1 MQRFI
6 SDGKRTEELTA
17 QVAQLRREL
26 EEANAAAE
34 KRTEELTAQVT
45 QLRRELEEATR
56 AVKREFPLTSVIL
69 VTTHENP
76 DYLFEA
82 LKAGAAGC
90 VLKDATQ
97 EEVISAVRQV
107 IGGESPLNP
116 ALVNQPAKQPGGE
129 QNKERPRGGPP
140 SEGSKKSPE
149 SLQRFAARLTGRE
162 IEVVGLLAQGHT
174 NREIAQELVLS
185 SGTVKVHVQRIIRKL
200 CVSDRNQAAMRAIEL
215 GLVSP
220 KSG

>member
-26 EEANAAAE
+26 EEANTAAE

-45 QLRRELEEATR
+45 QLRRELEATW
-56 AVKREFPLTSVIL
+56 AIKRESPVTNVIV
-69 VTTHENP
+69 VTIDENP
-76 DYLFEA
+76 DCLFEA
-82 LKAGAAGC
+82 LRAGAAGY

-97 EEVISAVRQV
+97 EEVINAVRQV
-107 IGGESPLNP
+107 IGGESPLNS
-116 ALVNQPAKQPGGE
+116 ALLNQPAKQPGGE

-149 SLQRFAARLTGRE
+149 SLPHFAAGLTGRE
-162 IEVVGLLAQGHT
+162 IEVVGLVAQGHT

-200 CVSDRNQAAMRAIEL
+200 RVSDRNQAAVRAMEL

>member
-17 QVAQLRREL
+17 QVAQLWREL
-26 EEANAAAE
+26 EEANTAAR

-56 AVKREFPLTSVIL
+56 AIKRESPVTNVIV
-69 VTTHENP
+69 VTIDENP
-76 DYLFEA
+76 DCLFEA
-82 LKAGAAGC
+82 LKAGAAGY

-97 EEVISAVRQV
+97 EEVINAVQQV
-107 IGGESPLNP
+107 IGGESPLNS
-116 ALVNQPAKQPGGE
+116 ALLNQPAKQPGGE
-129 QNKERPRGGPP
+129 QNKERARGGPP

-149 SLQRFAARLTGRE
+149 SPPHFAAGLTGRE
-162 IEVVGLLAQGHT
+162 IEVVGLVAQGHT
-174 NREIAQELVLS
+174 NREIAQKLVLS

-200 CVSDRNQAAMRAIEL
+200 CVSDRNQAAVRAMEL
-215 GLVSP
+215 GLVSS
-220 KSG
+220 KSA

>member
-17 QVAQLRREL
+17 QVAQHRREL

-45 QLRRELEEATR
+45 QLRRELEEATQ
-56 AVKREFPLTSVIL
+56 AIKRESPVTNVIL

-76 DYLFEA
+76 DCLFEA
-82 LKAGAAGC
+82 LKAGAGY

-97 EEVISAVRQV
+97 EEVISAVLQV
-107 IGGESPLNP
+107 IGGESPLNS
-116 ALVNQPAKQPGGE
+116 ALVNQPAKQPGSE

-149 SLQRFAARLTGRE
+149 SPPRFASGLTGRE
-162 IEVVGLLAQGHT
+162 IEVVGLVAQGHT
-174 NREIAQELVLS
+174 NREIAQKLVLS

-200 CVSDRNQAAMRAIEL
+200 CVSDRNQAAVRAMEL
-215 GLVSP
+215 GLVSS

>member
-26 EEANAAAE
+26 EEANTAAR

-45 QLRRELEEATR
+45 QLRRELEATW
-56 AVKREFPLTSVIL
+56 AIKRESPVTNVIV
-69 VTTHENP
+69 VTIDENP
-76 DYLFEA
+76 DCLFEV
-82 LKAGAAGC
+82 LEAGAAGY

-116 ALVNQPAKQPGGE
+116 ALLNQPAKQPGGE

-149 SLQRFAARLTGRE
+149 SPPRFASGLTGRE
-162 IEVVGLLAQGHT
+162 IEVVGLVAEGHT
-174 NREIAQELVLS
+174 NREIAQKLVLS

-200 CVSDRNQAAMRAIEL
+200 CVSDRNQAAVRAMEL

-220 KSG
+220 ESG